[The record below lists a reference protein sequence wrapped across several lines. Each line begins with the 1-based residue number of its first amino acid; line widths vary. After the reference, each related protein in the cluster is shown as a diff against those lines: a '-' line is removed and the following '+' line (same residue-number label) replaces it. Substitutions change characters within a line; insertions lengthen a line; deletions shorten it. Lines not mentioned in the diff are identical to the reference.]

1 MAPTD
6 CIWRIG
12 VGLGTVVGAGPSAR
26 REEDVLLFFCCDSH
40 HLGHCSGPLLPLG
53 VRLYE
58 PVNAGF
64 AAPCSKDPLH
74 HPWCEDHCCLA
85 VGHGGAVV
93 PTDCIWRIGVG
104 LGTVAGA
111 GPSARREEDV
121 LLFFCYDSH
130 HLGHCSGP
138 LLHVGVRLYE
148 PVNAAFATPCSEDP
162 LHHPWCED
170 QCGSAAG
177 YVGAGGGWGGWRRP
191 IAFGG

>member
-1 MAPTD
+1 MRVSCGLCGGGGGLGGVAPTD

-26 REEDVLLFFCCDSH
+26 REE
-40 HLGHCSGPLLPLG
+40 
-53 VRLYE
+53 E
-58 PVNAGF
+58 
-64 AAPCSKDPLH
+64 
-74 HPWCEDHCCLA
+74 
-85 VGHGGAVV
+85 
-93 PTDCIWRIGVG
+93 
-104 LGTVAGA
+104 
-111 GPSARREEDV
+111 V

-170 QCGSAAG
+170 QCGGGGGGGGGRVSHSSG
-177 YVGAGGGWGGWRRP
+177 YVAMVYCVLCISSLILTMRHE
-191 IAFGG
+191 AMSCS